1 MRIRYFFIDSSMTV
15 ALKESTLL
23 IFLSQTSHIF
33 LTAGI
38 NYPHSR
44 KYLIDIFLKINNVSL
59 SLQRRWGMTTFTNGE
74 IWTCQWKFEFGKIH
88 VQYCE
93 PDNFLLIKP
102 PSEKTCADTNESD
115 LLKWNMPR
123 FDRSAWLSELMTPE
137 QWRQGVTK
145 PSMSEDPPKK
155 E

>member
-1 MRIRYFFIDSSMTV
+1 
-15 ALKESTLL
+15 
-23 IFLSQTSHIF
+23 
-33 LTAGI
+33 
-38 NYPHSR
+38 
-44 KYLIDIFLKINNVSL
+44 
-59 SLQRRWGMTTFTNGE
+59 MTTFTNGE